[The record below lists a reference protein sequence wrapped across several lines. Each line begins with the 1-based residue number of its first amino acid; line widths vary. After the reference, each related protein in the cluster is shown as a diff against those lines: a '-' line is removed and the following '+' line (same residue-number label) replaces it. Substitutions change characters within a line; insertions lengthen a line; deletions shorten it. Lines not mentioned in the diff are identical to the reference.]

1 MVVGP
6 YRESRYVARGVE
18 RGVCPW
24 CHAEIEYVAGD
35 ACPACDAQI
44 SPQQARELLELRA
57 GPSPVSS
64 ARWPR
69 SFDIVCACV
78 LGIALAIAL
87 AAYELAIWLPASARL

>member
-6 YRESRYVARGVE
+6 YRENRYLVGSVE
-18 RGVCPW
+18 RGECPW

-44 SPQQARELLELRA
+44 SPQQARELLALRE
-57 GPSPVSS
+57 PSFVSA

>member
-6 YRESRYVARGVE
+6 YRESRYLARSVE
-18 RGVCPW
+18 RGECPW

-44 SPQQARELLELRA
+44 SPQQARELLALRE
-57 GPSPVSS
+57 PSFVSV

-78 LGIALAIAL
+78 LGIAVAIAL